1 MTPDTLYRFAPPLI
15 TLQFA
20 ALGWRVNRELNLGHA
35 ERGTFVLIPD
45 VLNIMSLFA
54 AMTCLIVLPLA
65 TDTYLLLSRMVL
77 AGGYV
82 LITFHPLTT
91 AAHYR
96 LWSREGIR
104 KHVRDGKDYPYA
116 TTEELVSSFLSVVLS
131 VAVAA
136 HIGMQ

>member
-1 MTPDTLYRFAPPLI
+1 M
-15 TLQFA
+15 QFA

-45 VLNIMSLFA
+45 VLNVMSLFSA
-54 AMTCLIVLPLA
+54 VTCLIVLPVA
-65 TDTYLLLSRMVL
+65 SDTYLWLSRMVL

-82 LITFHPLTT
+82 LIAFHPVTT

-96 LWSREGIR
+96 LWSREDIR
-104 KHVRDGKDYPYA
+104 KHVLDGKDYPYA

-131 VAVAA
+131 VAAAA